1 MNARGEIVV
10 AGISHYIYPQIS
22 LVYRISYIRGL
33 KMVKVDNT
41 HLKERSV
48 HWCDRQQVMHRVWL
62 ELGLLGLP
70 T

>member
-41 HLKERSV
+41 HLKERSA
-48 HWCDRQQVMHRVWL
+48 HWCDR
-62 ELGLLGLP
+62 
-70 T
+70 